1 MRHANAFCKAWQFWL
16 GYIAYAVAF
25 GSLVGWIEGWAVR
38 DWWWF
43 GLVTSSTLGYGDK
56 FPVTDLGRLATA
68 PLIIGGIFLL
78 ATVVANA
85 VYVAKQWDDDD
96 GKKLFDRL
104 AELEA
109 KIDHVHTDVHPKKQ
123 EDLRMSG
130 SDWG

>member
-1 MRHANAFCKAWQFWL
+1 MRHANAFCRAWKFWL
-16 GYIAYAVAF
+16 GYMAYAVAW

-96 GKKLFDRL
+96 GAKLFRRL
-104 AELEA
+104 EELEA
-109 KIDHVHTDVHPKKQ
+109 KIDHVHTDVHPKPQ
-123 EDLRMSG
+123 VPF
-130 SDWG
+130 